1 MLKYVDIAWY
11 IYITKFTVSSAVFDK
26 SLNNG
31 DSSQKYYTTL
41 HRLEL
46 LNAIFPSSFLLIV
59 PQ

>member
-31 DSSQKYYTTL
+31 DSSQKYYTAQTRASQCHFPL
-41 HRLEL
+41 
-46 LNAIFPSSFLLIV
+46 IFPV
-59 PQ
+59 NCPAVR